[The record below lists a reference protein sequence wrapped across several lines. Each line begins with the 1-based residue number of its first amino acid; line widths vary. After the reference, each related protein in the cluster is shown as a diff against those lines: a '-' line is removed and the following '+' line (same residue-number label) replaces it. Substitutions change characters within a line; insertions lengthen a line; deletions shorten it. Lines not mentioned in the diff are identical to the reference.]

1 MTQEYIQ
8 LLLLAIGRSPVVYLV
23 ERLEWCYNY
32 RMKTEDKTEQKI
44 KQIEAI
50 YADYQKQLQELKAE
64 QEAIVL
70 NLIKNLESAKLD
82 KIRKI
87 IASE

>member
-1 MTQEYIQ
+1 
-8 LLLLAIGRSPVVYLV
+8 
-23 ERLEWCYNY
+23 
-32 RMKTEDKTEQKI
+32 MKTEDKTEQKI

-50 YADYQKQLQELKAE
+50 YADYQKQLQGLKTE
-64 QEAIVL
+64 QDAVVL

-82 KIRKI
+82 KIRKL